1 MGFVVNG
8 TIQIQTVTGGGYD
21 ANGDPV
27 PATVEW
33 SDPIPCHID
42 TVTHRNDGR
51 YENGK
56 FTESSYRVL
65 IEMYG
70 MGDNFDPKRVKL
82 TLHARDIGDA
92 EKGWQV
98 QDVQYKPKTGRI
110 QITV

>member
-8 TIQIQTVTGGGYD
+8 TIQVQTVTGGGYN
-21 ANGDPV
+21 AKGDPV
-27 PATVEW
+27 PATVGW
-33 SDPIPCHID
+33 ADPIPCHID

-56 FTESSYRVL
+56 FTESSYRVFV
-65 IEMYG
+65 EMYG
-70 MGDNFDPKRVKL
+70 QNYDIASKRVKL
-82 TLHARDIGDA
+82 THYGRDIGDA

-98 QDVQYKPKTGRI
+98 QDAQYKPKTGRI